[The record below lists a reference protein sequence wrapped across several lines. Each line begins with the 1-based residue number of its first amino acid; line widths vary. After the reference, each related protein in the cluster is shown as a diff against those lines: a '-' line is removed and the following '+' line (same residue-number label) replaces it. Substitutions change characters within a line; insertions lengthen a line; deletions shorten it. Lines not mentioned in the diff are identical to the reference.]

1 MPDADFHK
9 QYDRF
14 ANGSVQTGEL
24 PPWMHVH
31 GRVAWYVAQ
40 GPYSKLGEMWQ
51 EFMKNVQASKLP
63 VMGPPGDVYL
73 CDPKDHPGE
82 SERKI
87 ITIIWAPMKG

>member
-1 MPDADFHK
+1 
-9 QYDRF
+9 
-14 ANGSVQTGEL
+14 
-24 PPWMHVH
+24 
-31 GRVAWYVAQ
+31 
-40 GPYSKLGEMWQ
+40 
-51 EFMKNVQASKLP
+51 MKKVQASKLP